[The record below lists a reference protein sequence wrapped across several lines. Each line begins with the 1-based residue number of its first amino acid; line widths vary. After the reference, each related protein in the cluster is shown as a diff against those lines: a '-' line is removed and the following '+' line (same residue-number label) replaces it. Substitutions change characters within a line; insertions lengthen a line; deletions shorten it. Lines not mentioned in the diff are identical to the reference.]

1 LISAPDIASVVLRA
15 IGFVLLFQAAGA
27 ALFVAL
33 FVPRLHDSPAR
44 IARIGTLAAAAA
56 IVVLCAHYS
65 LEAARMSGDFG
76 GVLDASLQ
84 GLVLRSS
91 TSEALALRL
100 AGMGLV
106 VLSLR
111 MPARGR
117 AIGTRSPGV
126 PAARGRAVGV
136 IGALLAAIAFTL
148 TGHTSVNAERAIL
161 APALLAHILIGMFW
175 FGSLVPLWLV
185 STRETQATAANV
197 IEAFSRTAV
206 WVVPLLLVAGLLM
219 TAILVPGWSTFGQP
233 YGELLIIKLILF
245 AGLMVLAAA
254 NKRRFGPGIAQGLPA
269 AARRFRAAVAAEAV
283 LIAVVLAVTAC
294 LTAFFSPE

>member
-1 LISAPDIASVVLRA
+1 LISAPDIVAVVLRA
-15 IGFVLLFQAAGA
+15 IAFILLFQAGGA

-33 FVPRLHDSPAR
+33 FVPRLHDSAAR
-44 IARIGTLAAAAA
+44 IRRIGTLAAAAA
-56 IVVLCAHYS
+56 IVALCAHYS

-76 GVLDASLQ
+76 GMLDASLQ

-91 TSEALALRL
+91 TSEALALRV

-111 MPARGR
+111 VPGARER
-117 AIGTRSPGV
+117 VIG
-126 PAARGRAVGV
+126 A

-161 APALLAHILIGMFW
+161 APALLAHVLIGMFW

-185 STRETQATAANV
+185 SVCETQATAANL
-197 IEAFSRTAV
+197 IEAFSRTAI
-206 WVVPLLLVAGLLM
+206 WLVPLLLVAGVLM

-233 YGELLIIKLILF
+233 YGELLIAKLILF
-245 AGLMVLAAA
+245 AGLMALAAA
-254 NKRRFGPGIAQGLPA
+254 NKRRFGPGVARGLPA
-269 AARRFRAAVAAEAV
+269 AAPRFRATVAAEAL
-283 LIAVVLAVTAC
+283 LICVVLAVTAC

>member
-1 LISAPDIASVVLRA
+1 LISPPDIVWVVLRA

-33 FVPRLHDSPAR
+33 FAPRLHDCTAR
-44 IARIGTLAAAAA
+44 ITRIGTLAAVAA

-65 LEAARMSGDFG
+65 LEAARLAGDFG

-84 GLVLRSS
+84 GLVLKSS

-111 MPARGR
+111 VPTARGR
-117 AIGTRSPGV
+117 AI
-126 PAARGRAVGV
+126 GV

-148 TGHTSVNAERAIL
+148 TGHTSVSAERAIL

-175 FGSLVPLWLV
+175 FGSLVPLWLA
-185 STRETQATAANV
+185 SARETQARAADV
-197 IEAFSRTAV
+197 IEAFSRTAI
-206 WVVPLLLVAGLLM
+206 WLVPLLLVAGLLM
-219 TAILVPGWSTFGQP
+219 MAILVPGWSTFGQP
-233 YGELLIIKLILF
+233 YGELLIVKLILF

-254 NKRRFGPGIAQGLPA
+254 NKRRFGPGIAQGVPA
-269 AARRFRAAVAAEAV
+269 AAPRFRATVATEAV
-283 LIAVVLAVTAC
+283 LICVVLAVTAC

>member
-1 LISAPDIASVVLRA
+1 LISAPDIVSVALRA
-15 IGFVLLFQAAGA
+15 IAFVLLFQAAGA

-33 FVPRLHDSPAR
+33 FVPRLHACTAR
-44 IARIGTLAAAAA
+44 IRRIGTLAAVAA
-56 IVVLCAHYS
+56 IIALCGHYS

-84 GLVLRSS
+84 SLVLRSS

-111 MPARGR
+111 MPA
-117 AIGTRSPGV
+117 
-126 PAARGRAVGV
+126 ARGRAMGA
-136 IGALLAAIAFTL
+136 IGALLAAMASTL
-148 TGHTSVNAERAIL
+148 TGHTSVSAERAIL

-185 STRETQATAANV
+185 SARETQAAAANV
-197 IEAFSRTAV
+197 IEAFSRSAV
-206 WVVPLLLVAGLLM
+206 WLVPLVLVAGLLM
-219 TAILVPGWSTFGQP
+219 TAMLVPGWSTFAQP
-233 YGELLIIKLILF
+233 YGELLIAKLILF
-245 AGLMVLAAA
+245 AGLMGLAAA
-254 NKRRFGPGIAQGLPA
+254 NKRRFGPGIARGLPSA
-269 AARRFRAAVAAEAV
+269 APRFRATVAAEAV
-283 LIAVVLAVTAC
+283 LICVVLAVTAC

>member
-1 LISAPDIASVVLRA
+1 
-15 IGFVLLFQAAGA
+15 
-27 ALFVAL
+27 
-33 FVPRLHDSPAR
+33 
-44 IARIGTLAAAAA
+44 
-56 IVVLCAHYS
+56 
-65 LEAARMSGDFG
+65 MSGDFG
-76 GVLDASLQ
+76 GLLDASLQ

-106 VLSLR
+106 VVSLR
-111 MPARGR
+111 M
-117 AIGTRSPGV
+117 
-126 PAARGRAVGV
+126 PAARGRAIGV

-148 TGHTSVNAERAIL
+148 TGHTSVSAERAIL

-197 IEAFSRTAV
+197 IESFSRTAV

-219 TAILVPGWSTFGQP
+219 TAILVPAWSTFGQP

-283 LIAVVLAVTAC
+283 LIGVVLAVTAC